1 MTVQNAPVQ
10 MSLKG
15 TPTTAAMTTNITRFI
30 MDVDEVLLGRET
42 VDVEKARS
50 RANRTWP
57 AILGFALGCAPG
69 VVCEASLASRL
80 WHCSRLQS
88 G

>member
-1 MTVQNAPVQ
+1 
-10 MSLKG
+10 
-15 TPTTAAMTTNITRFI
+15 MTTNITRFI
-30 MDVDEVLLGRET
+30 MDVDEVLLGRAT

-57 AILGFALGCAPG
+57 PILGFALGCALG
-69 VVCEASLASRL
+69 VVSEASIGLSSLALPTGLALLALAIGVACNFDR
-80 WHCSRLQS
+80 